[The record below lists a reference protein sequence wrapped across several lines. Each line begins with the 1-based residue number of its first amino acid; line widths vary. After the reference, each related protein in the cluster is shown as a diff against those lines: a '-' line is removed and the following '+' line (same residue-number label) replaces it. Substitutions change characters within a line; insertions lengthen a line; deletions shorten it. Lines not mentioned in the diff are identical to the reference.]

1 MKLSKRFSRGL
12 MVVSLLAW
20 LVSPVTAAAATRS
33 SKPVPFGAP
42 VELRI
47 KKIGVKAKIEKTSV
61 DRKGQLEAPKKPSRV
76 GWYRNGTVPGKRGN
90 AVIGGHVNWYTG
102 PAVFQGLGRLRR
114 GDIVEVKNDHGRVL
128 KFRVTK
134 VGTYYNGSV
143 PVAQIT
149 GPTAKFALNL
159 YTCTG
164 RYSRSAKNY
173 SHRVVVFTELVR

>member
-1 MKLSKRFSRGL
+1 MRFLHTLIFCSLIGL
-12 MVVSLLAW
+12 
-20 LVSPVTAAAATRS
+20 LVSPATVVAATRPN
-33 SKPVPFGAP
+33 KPLPYGAP

-47 KKIGVKAKIEKTSV
+47 PKIGVTSKVEKTSTN
-61 DRKGQLEAPKKPSRV
+61 RQGQLEAPKKPSQV

-90 AVIGGHVNWYTG
+90 AVIGGHVDWYTG

-114 GDIVEVKNDHGRVL
+114 GDLVEVENDHGRVL

-134 VGTYYNGSV
+134 VGTYYNGSM

-149 GPTAKFALNL
+149 GPTTKFALNL

-164 RYSRSAKNY
+164 SYNRSAKNY